1 MIKLDT
7 KVLIIPPHFIV
18 GPLVRSLNE
27 IHVWFILFSNYLN
40 VNQSTHSPSFLQIIS
55 LVIHQPILYNLH
67 YLYIIFTFENYYK
80 LEDFHAMEH
89 SMFYESNNLI
99 NVIDKPSI
107 GLHKWSWQN
116 INHLQNEENKIYGSC
131 HTFIDSWKC
140 KEKVYVNHFNLNN
153 G

>member
-1 MIKLDT
+1 LIKLDT
-7 KVLIIPPHFIV
+7 KVLINPPHFII
-18 GPLVRSLNE
+18 GPLFRSLDE
-27 IHVWFILFSNYLN
+27 MDEWFILFSNYLN
-40 VNQSTHSPSFLQIIS
+40 VNYSTHSPSFLQII

-67 YLYIIFTFENYYK
+67 YDHIIFSFENCYK

-99 NVIDKPSI
+99 NTIDKQTI
-107 GLHKWSWQN
+107 GLCRWSWQN
-116 INHLQNEENKIYGSC
+116 INHLQNEENKFYGSC

-140 KEKVYVNHFNLNN
+140 KEKVYANHFNLNN